1 MGRETKTHGVKK
13 KKKNIRRRKEQKPKK
28 IETGLGYS
36 PGLGNPRPA
45 SCFIE
50 LEVRAGVADLQFAK
64 PEDRSG
70 GVCVDAGAAAKSNER
85 NEGQGA
91 AAGLEAAFKAGQ
103 LCVLLSG
110 TLERKTPLAPLAGTT
125 RARLTSLDTPTAPR
139 STPPAHPA
147 VCAATHLDLLH
158 PLGQGNGA
166 LRGHK

>member
-1 MGRETKTHGVKK
+1 MVKVL
-13 KKKNIRRRKEQKPKK
+13 P
-28 IETGLGYS
+28 S
-36 PGLGNPRPA
+36 PISPIGFPRVGEPV

-50 LEVRAGVADLQFAK
+50 LDVRAGVADLQFAK

-70 GVCVDAGAAAKSNER
+70 GVCVDAGAAAKSNAR

-110 TLERKTPLAPLAGTT
+110 TLERKTSSLAPGTT

-147 VCAATHLDLLH
+147 VCAATHLDLFH